1 MRSGVCHTEAMKRLL
16 APLTPDLARAARAL
30 TQVSVEEISEAAT
43 LDAARVRDFEH
54 RGSGLDQDSKKR
66 LRGALEEFGAIFFDE
81 DGQGGYGVR
90 RKYTAA
96 KTRQLDRWEGE
107 GGPAYEDDI

>member
-1 MRSGVCHTEAMKRLL
+1 MKRFL

-30 TQVSVEEISEAAT
+30 TQVSVEEISEAAA
-43 LDAARVRDFEH
+43 LDPTRVRGFEH
-54 RGSGLDQDSKKR
+54 RGSGLDQDSRRK
-66 LRGALEEFGAIFFDE
+66 LRSALEEFGAVFFDE
-81 DGQGGYGVR
+81 DDQGGYGVR
-90 RKYTAA
+90 RKYNAA